1 MIVTIER
8 GYIKYFFS
16 FLTDRQIS
24 DMSNTTNDTFAA
36 ELLNLSVLMSV
47 RRFVVRF
54 MLFIMSFYTST
65 HFRSVLGC
73 PLRFPC
79 SNDVRVVFTLIC
91 FVVVHISFIF
101 MFSCSYSRLLVSN
114 LISISDDVAVTN
126 QTHTHEA
133 YGCRMKL

>member
-8 GYIKYFFS
+8 GYSKYFFS

-65 HFRSVLGC
+65 HFRSLLGC

-91 FVVVHISFIF
+91 FVGFIF
-101 MFSCSYSRLLVSN
+101 HSCLCLVVVIHVYWCPTRFPYQMMLLS
-114 LISISDDVAVTN
+114 LTR
-126 QTHTHEA
+126 HTHEA
-133 YGCRMKL
+133 YGCN